1 MLLLSLFVFW
11 HSSKFGI
18 VEIDA
23 IYIKLRVIYEFGT
36 SLGILWVAIL
46 KYSEFKAR
54 RRISTSSAI
63 RWTSA
68 RESTKLPRLTTKNDL
83 NERGQRT
90 IGPSQRTQSTNAVN
104 EQLVAHHRTNATKK
118 TASERHQ
125 PSPTLEQKA
134 SSESKEIFGRFCDSS
149 TSEGKSCETEI
160 PKKKE
165 SERRRKGRKDA

>member
-23 IYIKLRVIYEFGT
+23 IYIHLRVIYEFGT

-54 RRISTSSAI
+54 ASHLDVIRDPLDKRKRID
-63 RWTSA
+63 
-68 RESTKLPRLTTKNDL
+68 KLPRLTTKNDL

-104 EQLVAHHRTNATKK
+104 EQLVAHHRTKVSTNVVD
-118 TASERHQ
+118 EH
-125 PSPTLEQKA
+125 L
-134 SSESKEIFGRFCDSS
+134 GRSH
-149 TSEGKSCETEI
+149 
-160 PKKKE
+160 
-165 SERRRKGRKDA
+165 